1 MSDPNKAGICLIGE
15 YLVLSSWLERYINR
29 CLDHFQFDKPI
40 FDSIEKESFDFKCK
54 RLRNYLHILEAYGHF
69 QEMDLTSY
77 YEMLGSLE
85 VDFFPIRRLR
95 NLLAHAIVS
104 GDEIISSR
112 RSKGENSLGVRMS
125 LEQLR
130 SERERLHAL
139 VVRAEEFFEK
149 LDAFLALNANKKG
162 PVQDPYLNQ
171 PNRDQ

>member
-1 MSDPNKAGICLIGE
+1 MNEDNRAGTCLIGE

-77 YEMLGSLE
+77 YELLGSLE
-85 VDFFPIRRLR
+85 VEFYPIRRLR

-104 GDEIISSR
+104 GEEIVSSR
-112 RSKGENSLGVRMS
+112 RSKGENSLGMRMS
-125 LEQLR
+125 VEQLR
-130 SERERLHAL
+130 LEKNKLESL
-139 VVRAEEFFEK
+139 VSRAEDFFEK
-149 LDAFLALNANKKG
+149 LDAFLTLNTNKKG
-162 PVQDPYLNQ
+162 PVQDPFLNHA
-171 PNRDQ
+171 NLDQ